1 MMIYGIAATAL
12 NLLLGYTGLVSF
24 GHALFLGIGAY
35 SVGIPAFNGIDN
47 GWLQLLLVIAA
58 TGGVG
63 ALTGLVVL
71 RTQGMAFIMI
81 TLAFAQMFYFLGVSL
96 KEYGGDDGMSL
107 PSRSV
112 LAPLNL
118 ASDLQLYCLILAL
131 LIATLYL
138 SWRLVNSRFG
148 YVLRGIKSNE
158 RRMRALG
165 FATERYKLAVYVVSG
180 VVTGIAGFLLANL
193 SSYVSPSSSAWTVS
207 GELVVMVI
215 LGGIGTVFGG
225 ALGALALLLIEEL
238 LTMATEH
245 WMAILGLM
253 IVAIVLLAKNGIY
266 GSLRRWSLAARRG
279 NGQPCS
285 AAHPGPLAGSGG
297 NAVLRTERL
306 VKRFGGLLATDHVDI
321 DVVPGEIHALIG
333 PNGAGKTTL
342 ISLLTGELK
351 ADAGGVL
358 ISGST
363 GHRPGRFGPGP
374 RGTGALL
381 PDHPAPDGIHRA
393 GERAGRPSCR
403 AAVRPARGN
412 PCAR

>member
-1 MMIYGIAATAL
+1 MFPERVDFKAAHVWLVVAVLAALIMLPVYTELSDQSYYLTLVSRMMIYGIAATAL
-12 NLLLGYTGLVSF
+12 NLLIGYTGLVSF

-35 SVGIPAFNGIDN
+35 SVGIPALNGIDN

-96 KEYGGDDGMSL
+96 KEYGGDDGMPL

-131 LIATLYL
+131 LIATLYF

-165 FATERYKLAVYVVSG
+165 FATERYKLAVYVISG
-180 VVTGIAGFLLANL
+180 IVTGIAGFLLANL

-253 IVAIVLLAKNGIY
+253 IVAIALLAKNGIY
-266 GSLRRWSLAARRG
+266 GSLRRWSLAVRRG
-279 NGQPCS
+279 REQP
-285 AAHPGPLAGSGG
+285 
-297 NAVLRTERL
+297 
-306 VKRFGGLLATDHVDI
+306 
-321 DVVPGEIHALIG
+321 
-333 PNGAGKTTL
+333 
-342 ISLLTGELK
+342 
-351 ADAGGVL
+351 
-358 ISGST
+358 
-363 GHRPGRFGPGP
+363 
-374 RGTGALL
+374 
-381 PDHPAPDGIHRA
+381 
-393 GERAGRPSCR
+393 
-403 AAVRPARGN
+403 
-412 PCAR
+412 

>member
-1 MMIYGIAATAL
+1 MFPERVDFKAAHVWLVVAVLAALIMLPVYTELSDQSYYLTLVSRMMIYGIAATAL
-12 NLLLGYTGLVSF
+12 NLLIGYTGLVSF

-107 PSRSV
+107 PNRSV

-131 LIATLYL
+131 LIATLYF

-165 FATERYKLAVYVVSG
+165 FATERYMLAVYVISG
-180 VVTGIAGFLLANL
+180 IVTGIAGFLLANL

-253 IVAIVLLAKNGIY
+253 IVAIALLAKNGIY
-266 GSLRRWSLAARRG
+266 GSLRRWSLAVRRG
-279 NGQPCS
+279 REQP
-285 AAHPGPLAGSGG
+285 
-297 NAVLRTERL
+297 
-306 VKRFGGLLATDHVDI
+306 
-321 DVVPGEIHALIG
+321 
-333 PNGAGKTTL
+333 
-342 ISLLTGELK
+342 
-351 ADAGGVL
+351 
-358 ISGST
+358 
-363 GHRPGRFGPGP
+363 
-374 RGTGALL
+374 
-381 PDHPAPDGIHRA
+381 
-393 GERAGRPSCR
+393 
-403 AAVRPARGN
+403 
-412 PCAR
+412 

>member
-1 MMIYGIAATAL
+1 MFPERVDFKAAHVWLVVAVLAALILLPVYTELSDQSYYLTLVSRMMIYGIAATAL
-12 NLLLGYTGLVSF
+12 NLLIGYTGLVSF

-165 FATERYKLAVYVVSG
+165 FATERYKLAVYVISG
-180 VVTGIAGFLLANL
+180 IVTGIAGFLLANL

-245 WMAILGLM
+245 WMAVLGLM
-253 IVAIVLLAKNGIY
+253 IVAIALLAKNGIY
-266 GSLRRWSLAARRG
+266 GSLRRWSLAIRRG
-279 NGQPCS
+279 NGQP
-285 AAHPGPLAGSGG
+285 
-297 NAVLRTERL
+297 
-306 VKRFGGLLATDHVDI
+306 
-321 DVVPGEIHALIG
+321 
-333 PNGAGKTTL
+333 
-342 ISLLTGELK
+342 
-351 ADAGGVL
+351 
-358 ISGST
+358 
-363 GHRPGRFGPGP
+363 
-374 RGTGALL
+374 
-381 PDHPAPDGIHRA
+381 
-393 GERAGRPSCR
+393 
-403 AAVRPARGN
+403 
-412 PCAR
+412 